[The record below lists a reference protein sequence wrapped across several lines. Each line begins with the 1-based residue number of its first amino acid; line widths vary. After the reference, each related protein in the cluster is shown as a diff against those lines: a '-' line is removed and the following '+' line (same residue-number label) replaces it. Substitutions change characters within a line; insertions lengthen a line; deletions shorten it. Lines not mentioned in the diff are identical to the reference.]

1 MEIKNRNLFRVT
13 RFILLKIPWLFQF
26 FAKFR
31 SQKKHLL
38 IIKADAIG
46 DYILFRNYIEIL
58 RQSERYKGYRIDL
71 LGNIVWQEMALAYD
85 ASFINNFYFINA
97 NSLYYDP
104 VKTIKLGWLLFKN
117 NYEIVLQPSFTRVLF
132 TDGLAALT
140 AAKQMIGFQSDDE
153 GIAAKYKVK
162 TDKFYTLKL
171 NLPEHNYFEF
181 DRSRFFFEN
190 VLNVSIDL
198 NALFIAEDKADRKGI
213 FIFPGSGDLKRSWE
227 PEKFL
232 QLIKLLSQTTLE
244 PLYLAGGAT
253 EVLLGNYLT
262 QNLPPQT
269 VTNLI
274 GKTSLPQLTRL
285 FANAALVIT
294 SETSA
299 AHIAAATQTKVV
311 CILGGGHFNRFL
323 PYPHLM
329 QHKPV
334 CVYQKLPCYHCNWN
348 CIYTINEKE
357 PYPCVS
363 NISVLSVWQAV
374 LPLLP
379 GGVIN

>member
-1 MEIKNRNLFRVT
+1 MEKKNRNLFRLT
-13 RFILLKIPWLFQF
+13 RLILLKIPYLFRF
-26 FAKFR
+26 LAKFR
-31 SQKKHLL
+31 SQQKRLL

-46 DYILFRNYIEIL
+46 DYVLFRNFIGILYRSEI
-58 RQSERYKGYRIDL
+58 YKDYRIDL
-71 LGNIVWQEMALAYD
+71 LGNVVCQEMVLEYD
-85 ASFINNFYFINA
+85 APFLTKTYFIEPK
-97 NSLYYDP
+97 SLYYDP
-104 VKTIKLGWLLFKN
+104 LKTIKIGWHLFKN
-117 NYEIVLQPSFTRVLF
+117 NYEIVLQPSFTRLLI

-140 AAKQMIGFQSDDE
+140 GAKKIIGFEGDNE

-171 NLPEHNYFEF
+171 ILPENIYFEF
-181 DRSRFFFEN
+181 ERSRFFFER
-190 VLNVSIDL
+190 VLNSSI
-198 NALFIAEDKADRKGI
+198 ALSSPFIAEINTEKNGI
-213 FIFPGSGDLKRSWE
+213 VIFPGSGHLKRNWE

-232 QLIKLLSQTTLE
+232 ELIKLLSQTTQE
-244 PLYLAGGAT
+244 PLYIAGGTDEIA
-253 EVLLGNYLT
+253 VGDYLIRS
-262 QNLPPQT
+262 LPAQT

-311 CILGGGHFNRFL
+311 CIIGGGHFKRFV
-323 PYPHLM
+323 PYPNLM

-334 CVYQKLPCYHCNWN
+334 CVYEKLPCYNCNWH
-348 CIYTINEKE
+348 CIYTTSDKE
-357 PYPCVS
+357 PYPCLS
-363 NISVLSVWQAV
+363 NISLLSVWQTV

-379 GGVIN
+379 VQ

>member
-1 MEIKNRNLFRVT
+1 M
-13 RFILLKIPWLFQF
+13 
-26 FAKFR
+26 
-31 SQKKHLL
+31 L

-46 DYILFRNYIEIL
+46 DYVLFRNYIEIL
-58 RQSERYKGYRIDL
+58 RQSESYKGYRIDL

-85 ASFINNFYFINA
+85 ASFINNYYFINA

-104 VKTIKLGWLLFKN
+104 VRTIKLGWCLFKN
-117 NYEIVLQPSFTRVLF
+117 NYEVVLQPSYTRLF
-132 TDGLAALT
+132 ITDGLASLT
-140 AAKQMIGFQSDDE
+140 AAKQIIGFEGDNE
-153 GIAAKYKVK
+153 GIALRYKVK
-162 TDKFYTLKL
+162 TDKFYTQKL
-171 NLPEHNYFEF
+171 TLPENIYFEF
-181 DRSRFFFEN
+181 ERSRFFFEKI
-190 VLNVSIDL
+190 LNRSINL
-198 NALFIAEDKADRKGI
+198 NSPLIAEGKNERKGI
-213 FIFPGSGDLKRSWE
+213 FIFPGSGNSKRGWE

-232 QLIKLLSQTTLE
+232 ELLKLLSLLTQE
-244 PLYLAGGAT
+244 PLYLTGGT
-253 EVLLGNYLT
+253 DEIQVGEYLT
-262 QNLPPQT
+262 RNLPPHT

-323 PYPHLM
+323 PYPHSIPYE
-329 QHKPV
+329 HSIPYKPV
-334 CVYQKLPCYHCNWN
+334 CVYEKLPCYNCNWH
-348 CIYTINEKE
+348 CIYTTDYKE

-363 NISVLSVWQAV
+363 NINVLSVWQAV